1 MITRSEDEYNLF
13 LRMDIDRRRLEARDQ
28 NRQPRLMEESE
39 LPAWLFKDDKELE
52 KMKLDAQESEV
63 YGRGTHVCKDDD

>member
-1 MITRSEDEYNLF
+1 
-13 LRMDIDRRRLEARDQ
+13 
-28 NRQPRLMEESE
+28 MEESE

-63 YGRGTHVCKDDD
+63 YGRGTRVCKDVD

>member
-1 MITRSEDEYNLF
+1 
-13 LRMDIDRRRLEARDQ
+13 
-28 NRQPRLMEESE
+28 MEESE

-63 YGRGTHVCKDDD
+63 YGRGTHVCKDVD